1 VTTTNPEAKKPRRS
15 NKRLRGEVVQVRVSD
30 EELELIS
37 ANAAGA
43 KLTNAEFLRRLG
55 QGHTPKSKVDLS
67 LVRDLCAVAGDLG
80 RLGGLL
86 KLWLAEKRSG
96 TLPQHEILAKDIDS
110 LWRDLQTTYGELK
123 AKVEAL

>member
-1 VTTTNPEAKKPRRS
+1 MTTNPTTKRPKRS
-15 NKRLRGEVVQVRVSD
+15 NKRLRDEVIQVRVSE

-55 QGHTPKSKVDLS
+55 QGHTPKSKVDLG
-67 LVRDLCAVAGDLG
+67 LVRDLCSVAGDLG

-86 KLWLAEKRSG
+86 KVWLSEKRNG
-96 TLPQHEILAKDIDS
+96 TLPQHEIGSKDIDS

>member
-1 VTTTNPEAKKPRRS
+1 MTTNPTAKTSKRS
-15 NKRLRGEVVQVRVSD
+15 NKRRREEVIQVRVSQ

-37 ANAAGA
+37 ANADGA

-55 QGHTPKSKVDLS
+55 QGHAPKSKVDLGQ
-67 LVRDLCAVAGDLG
+67 VRDLCAVAGDLG

-86 KLWLAEKRSG
+86 KLWLSEKRTGS
-96 TLPQHEILAKDIDS
+96 LPPHEILVKDIDS
-110 LWRDLQTTYGELK
+110 LWRDVKATYGELK